1 MSGITKAKFQTVSK
15 QPRKGL
21 FFLSTTNAELW
32 HNLDMQKPRISII
45 AAVGQ
50 NRELGKKNELIWRIS
65 ADLKRVKELTMG
77 HPIIM
82 GWNTYQS
89 IGRPLPGRTNIVIS
103 WTPADIPG
111 CVVVT
116 SLVDALAA
124 AREVEAEEIFIFGG
138 ASVYTESINAVDRL
152 YLTRIEATDTEA
164 DAFFP
169 PYENDFSRVMNEE
182 THMENEPPYTYLVLE
197 R

>member
-1 MSGITKAKFQTVSK
+1 
-15 QPRKGL
+15 
-21 FFLSTTNAELW
+21 
-32 HNLDMQKPRISII
+32 MQKPRISII

-50 NRELGKKNELIWRIS
+50 NRELGKKNELIWRIG

-103 WTPADIPG
+103 MTPAEIAE

-116 SLVDALAA
+116 SLEEALAR
-124 AREVEAEEIFIFGG
+124 AREIEKEEIFIFGG
-138 ASVYTESINAVDRL
+138 ASVYRESIALTDRL
-152 YLTRIEATDTEA
+152 YLTRIEATDSDA

-169 PYENDFSRVMNEE
+169 PYESTFTHVVSEE
-182 THMENEPPYTYLVLE
+182 KHPESTPPYTWVTLE
-197 R
+197 REE

>member
-1 MSGITKAKFQTVSK
+1 MHT
-15 QPRKGL
+15 
-21 FFLSTTNAELW
+21 
-32 HNLDMQKPRISII
+32 PRISII

-65 ADLKRVKELTMG
+65 DDLKRVKTLTMG

-103 WTPADIPG
+103 WTPADIEG
-111 CVVVT
+111 CVVVS
-116 SLVDALAA
+116 SLDEALEE
-124 AREVEAEEIFIFGG
+124 ARKIESIEVFIFGG
-138 ASVYTESINAVDRL
+138 ASVYTESIGIADRL
-152 YLTRIEATDTEA
+152 YLTRIEATDA
-164 DAFFP
+164 DADAHFP
-169 PYENDFSRVMNEE
+169 HYNQFSKIISEE
-182 THMENEPPYTYLVLE
+182 KHPEHEPPYTYLVLE